1 MAVSM
6 DSIWTECRAL
16 AGQHGE
22 LLGAIAGVLFFL
34 PALAVAMFLPLPEIR
49 TMGVGAFEE
58 MIRYYQDNLG
68 WLLLAQIPVL
78 LGSAAAFAMML
89 APARPTVGQA
99 LGSASRMFIGFALL
113 AILIRIGIGA
123 GLFLF
128 VLPGLYLM
136 ARTFVA
142 EPAMMAEG
150 IASPSVA
157 LARGIRLSSG
167 FGWRIVAL
175 IVIFAIVLWVA
186 LSVVALVIGI
196 VATLVLPKAGVTT
209 VSHLLAALQSAVLA
223 TGFVVLAAGAY
234 RQLAAPS
241 A

>member
-1 MAVSM
+1 
-6 DSIWTECRAL
+6 
-16 AGQHGE
+16 
-22 LLGAIAGVLFFL
+22 
-34 PALAVAMFLPLPEIR
+34 
-49 TMGVGAFEE
+49 
-58 MIRYYQDNLG
+58 
-68 WLLLAQIPVL
+68 
-78 LGSAAAFAMML
+78 MML

-99 LGSASRMFIGFALL
+99 LSSAGRMFLGFALL

-123 GLFLF
+123 GVFLF

-150 IASPSVA
+150 IASPSAA
-157 LARGIRLSSG
+157 LARGVRLTSG

-186 LSVVALVIGI
+186 LSVVALLIGI
-196 VATLVLPKAGVTT
+196 IAALILPKAGVTT
-209 VSHLLAALQSAVLA
+209 VTHLLAALQSAVLT

-234 RQLAAPS
+234 RQLAARS